1 MGCGRVVH
9 RPVPDLGCF
18 TGREYGVYVLKWL
31 PLRVLWWLRDTVTA
45 AVRVWSL
52 GPAPSARRSCGQQTN
67 NQKSK
72 TWLWLKARPAVCIL
86 PPGPQS
92 PEVSPS
98 PSQRAGCPP
107 CRCLS
112 TSSGAPHS
120 ALSRLPCRSPGVLC
134 TWPLGA
140 PLKPGW
146 KGRRQGGR
154 EGDHRSFE
162 TSHHPRLGTET
173 AAQRPALQGRG
184 PRPPRSLLAGEGRN
198 SGGTGDSCP
207 LGPLEVSLRKDLK
220 GPDACASPTQKSTES

>member
-72 TWLWLKARPAVCIL
+72 TWLWLKARLAVCIL

-107 CRCLS
+107 CRRLS
-112 TSSGAPHS
+112 TSSGAQHS
-120 ALSRLPCRSPGVLC
+120 ALSRLPRRSPGVLC

-146 KGRRQGGR
+146 KGRRQGCR
-154 EGDHRSFE
+154 EGTIGLSKPLITLVREQRRPLSAQLCRDEVLGHRGRCWQE
-162 TSHHPRLGTET
+162 RGGIREEQGT
-173 AAQRPALQGRG
+173 AAPSG
-184 PRPPRSLLAGEGRN
+184 P
-198 SGGTGDSCP
+198 
-207 LGPLEVSLRKDLK
+207 
-220 GPDACASPTQKSTES
+220 